1 LVRWQRLDEKCPD
14 RETIDRIDLVEFN
27 LISRTIRAKKYL
39 QSIFRD
45 CFRSVFSISHSN
57 CRIGKNAHVRPLS
70 SKRFVGFDSSLCKTR
85 TMLKLRFKQPKHA
98 WILVM
103 EKMSEKCDGGLPEPS
118 TETQLAKIYDEF
130 VTSERHY
137 LEHLDLVIRYFADPL
152 LCSKILTQREVT
164 NIFGDLRSIRLV
176 NQVLYDRLMAGL
188 EIAEAFGD
196 LIHFMKLYSAY
207 GRNYSASQQL
217 LLQLLEKNKHFRQ
230 FCEMQ
235 ECLPVLKGLKLAAL
249 LITPI
254 QRIPRY
260 KLLLEQI
267 LKLLDNSSRQHLQI
281 SKLVQQIGA
290 LAETVDSCIEEF
302 ENSAK
307 IIAVQNMLDG
317 CAPKLVMPG
326 RKLLKEGLLNKMSS
340 SNSGF
345 RHRMFWLFTDIILYA
360 KPAMKKKNRY
370 QCCCILP
377 LRHCMIERILGRSM
391 FRLICKDEVLLL
403 HAEQYS
409 VMDEWVVAIENAI
422 RYLLECRKSLRK
434 ESSNSF
440 PMHRQAL
447 KLHRSRSSFT
457 EKLSSRKTQIPND
470 DPKPTKK
477 RRSFVLSLL
486 SKLGGRWSSRNR
498 RQSGDDSL
506 AEVET
511 NNSRMTNSVSLFSTG
526 SRLPLDN
533 IAEETSSLD
542 FTDFSSLQEES
553 NENVS
558 NSSELAS
565 HKQPRL
571 ESSSLSTSGIKSS
584 VFELFGE
591 SDDYVLDFGEKSWA
605 DIMEEEEL
613 YEKEKLSRMN
623 TQQNEAN
630 VIAPFVEESTSET
643 IVPEHEVAAVDFS
656 QLHSTYAQQ
665 MLSKSEPSHEEPST
679 FARRNRRMRRPVAP
693 GPRASKQ
700 AEADANEEL
709 KQGSQWTRARQPHLL
724 NEENTLEA
732 GDVESD
738 KRKEETLPEV
748 VKPVEEA
755 PKKRVGPPLRYPLPA
770 TWREPTNGWEEDQ
783 AVLKRRQKDLDKG
796 YNSEAYKK
804 YIAAV
809 PKSKREKGIHPRT
822 PNKYL
827 KFSRRSWDSQV
838 RLWRKMLHVAVGEE
852 YNSDASFVSSSSCS
866 DASSVVS
873 ENEVTSLRRLSENE
887 ENVEVG
893 RKVDPVNESIPTNQQ
908 DDETLT
914 AHCRNLCI
922 CKSLNLICQSL
933 ELKKFASYGA
943 SHSRK
948 AMSECKSTTTTL
960 LKRLLSASSRLELRS
975 CLLDIGNFV
984 VENQNFGSFF
994 RVGEV
999 LLQALKPSTFNMLLP
1014 VEQDELFYSI
1024 FLRANP
1030 ADVVLLLSK
1039 PPDRI
1044 SPFVVPKFVL
1054 IVERFCQHKL
1064 DQLFTSMANA
1074 DDGHRPCDR
1083 SMQGQLCQA
1092 LFAIPDRMV
1101 GLLKPREAKKR
1112 LTVYWN
1118 NFCSAYV
1125 RSLGQIDD
1133 QLTGAVVNK
1142 SELEMS
1148 FHGALLGKACL
1159 TGRQRRLLEALLPFA
1174 LRRARNARR
1183 RGRRAWFDQ
1192 LFRACPADA
1201 VKQLFT
1207 DLILLLKSASD
1218 LHTLVDDFGVVD
1230 DQARFVLSRSLLFTS
1245 HFDTATVPRLVIGYL
1260 KLVGG
1265 EQEKV
1270 LLQEI
1275 FLLSLQNWSFKSSI
1289 VNTTVQQQRY
1299 VAQTLLLTAKE
1310 LVRRHWMEELENQAA
1325 PFVLDGMYNHLG
1337 GLSSNVQQLGMVV
1350 GEALVSM
1357 LKMPVEDVKFNYEE
1371 DDFVASLRAMLED
1384 ELPLSE
1390 QESAEDI
1397 LSDFTVLSVDST
1409 DEMIPIQINLRDSDD
1424 DEDEDNS
1431 ETMTDHY
1438 QLEEDE
1444 QLMRRRK
1451 GQSSQ
1456 LSYIEDCLEQLLCVE
1471 NDDYD
1476 CFEMAL
1482 LSLEKVLFKERSTP
1496 GVGELAGHAAKVLLH
1511 LENKFAQQLHDQLR
1525 VKCLVGCVIS
1535 DPLNVAA
1542 YLCQE
1547 FHSRALTVGM
1557 RVEVL
1562 RVLCTAAELL
1572 SRDANNNTKQKQQH
1586 VENSLLKSGALAP
1599 EQWVRDGWRA
1609 VLQQRI
1615 EAKTVRRQKYDY
1627 QSADRCRVNRF
1638 ASIAAGIFDMLIDR
1652 RHTVHS
1658 TALREPLVLG
1668 VFVHTLAT
1676 LLLAAGHS
1684 AQLRSMAK
1692 STITV
1697 GWPEH
1702 CNHEEPLVRAG
1713 LLFAFLAVLSRLPVE
1728 LLFADLGEQNLRERV
1743 DWLERVRTG
1752 DLDPNCRQLAELT
1765 LNTWNE
1771 AILRMADQIFT
1782 CN

>member
-1 LVRWQRLDEKCPD
+1 
-14 RETIDRIDLVEFN
+14 
-27 LISRTIRAKKYL
+27 
-39 QSIFRD
+39 
-45 CFRSVFSISHSN
+45 
-57 CRIGKNAHVRPLS
+57 
-70 SKRFVGFDSSLCKTR
+70 
-85 TMLKLRFKQPKHA
+85 
-98 WILVM
+98 LVM

-152 LCSKILTQREVT
+152 LCSKILTQREVA

-217 LLQLLEKNKHFRQ
+217 LLQLLEKNKQFRQ

-326 RKLLKEGLLNKMSS
+326 RKLLKEGLLSKMSS

-533 IAEETSSLD
+533 IAEETSILGRRPKEPPPKNHRLTLVLCKKSRMKMSPIPLNW
-542 FTDFSSLQEES
+542 LLIS
-553 NENVS
+553 NRYDYCR
-558 NSSELAS
+558 
-565 HKQPRL
+565 RL
-571 ESSSLSTSGIKSS
+571 ESSSSLSTSGIKSS

-623 TQQNEAN
+623 AQQNEAN
-630 VIAPFVEESTSET
+630 VVAPFVEESTSET
-643 IVPEHEVAAVDFS
+643 IVPEHEVEAVDFS

-665 MLSKSEPSHEEPST
+665 MLSKSEPSHQESST
-679 FARRNRRMRRPVAP
+679 FVRRNRRMRRPVAP

-724 NEENTLEA
+724 NEENTLEV

-873 ENEVTSLRRLSENE
+873 ENEVISLRRLSENE
-887 ENVEVG
+887 ESVEVG

-933 ELKKFASYGA
+933 ESKKFASYGA
-943 SHSRK
+943 SHTSFKVQIVNFAPSTFQCQHGINMFRFENFLLFKKK

-975 CLLDIGNFV
+975 CLLDIGNYV

-994 RVGEV
+994 RVGEI
-999 LLQALKPSTFNMLLP
+999 LLQTLKPSTFNMLLP

-1092 LFAIPDRMV
+1092 LFAIPDRLV

-1133 QLTGAVVNK
+1133 QLSGAVVNT

-1207 DLILLLKSASD
+1207 DLILLLKSAYD
-1218 LHTLVDDFGVVD
+1218 LYTLVDDFGVVD

-1245 HFDTATVPRLVIGYL
+1245 HFDTATVPRLVVGYL

-1265 EQEKV
+1265 EQEKI

-1275 FLLSLQNWSFKSSI
+1275 FLLSLQNWSFRSSI

-1431 ETMTDHY
+1431 ETITDHY

-1496 GVGELAGHAAKVLLH
+1496 GVGELAGHVAKVLLH

-1572 SRDANNNTKQKQQH
+1572 SRDANNNTKQQQQH

-1615 EAKTVRRQKYDY
+1615 EAKTVRRQKYDD
-1627 QSADRCRVNRF
+1627 QSAERCRVNRF

-1668 VFVHTLAT
+1668 VFLHTLAT

-1692 STITV
+1692 LTITV

-1728 LLFADLGEQNLRERV
+1728 LLFADLGEQKLRERV

-1765 LNTWNE
+1765 LNTWNQ

>member
-254 QRIPRY
+254 QRIPRIALVIY
-260 KLLLEQI
+260 LLSGEI
-267 LKLLDNSSRQHLQI
+267 LFAE
-281 SKLVQQIGA
+281 LVQQIGA

-391 FRLICKDEVLLL
+391 FR
-403 HAEQYS
+403 
-409 VMDEWVVAIENAI
+409 
-422 RYLLECRKSLRK
+422 
-434 ESSNSF
+434 
-440 PMHRQAL
+440 
-447 KLHRSRSSFT
+447 
-457 EKLSSRKTQIPND
+457 
-470 DPKPTKK
+470 KPTKK

-542 FTDFSSLQEES
+542 FLLRRSLLTLVLCKKSRMKMSPILLNWLLIS
-553 NENVS
+553 NRYDYS
-558 NSSELAS
+558 R
-565 HKQPRL
+565 RL

>member
-70 SKRFVGFDSSLCKTR
+70 SKRFVGFDSLLCKTPP
-85 TMLKLRFKQPKHA
+85 MLKLCFKQPKHA

-152 LCSKILTQREVT
+152 LCSKILTQREVA

-254 QRIPRY
+254 QRIPRIALVIY
-260 KLLLEQI
+260 LLSGEI
-267 LKLLDNSSRQHLQI
+267 LFAE
-281 SKLVQQIGA
+281 LVQQIGA

-391 FRLICKDEVLLL
+391 FR
-403 HAEQYS
+403 
-409 VMDEWVVAIENAI
+409 
-422 RYLLECRKSLRK
+422 
-434 ESSNSF
+434 
-440 PMHRQAL
+440 
-447 KLHRSRSSFT
+447 
-457 EKLSSRKTQIPND
+457 
-470 DPKPTKK
+470 KPTKK
-477 RRSFVLSLL
+477 RRSFLLSLL

-533 IAEETSSLD
+533 IAEETSILGRRPKEPPPKNHRLTLVLCKKSRMKMSPIPLNW
-542 FTDFSSLQEES
+542 LLKS
-553 NENVS
+553 NRYDYS
-558 NSSELAS
+558 R
-565 HKQPRL
+565 RL

-591 SDDYVLDFGEKSWA
+591 CDDYVLDFGEKSWA

-887 ENVEVG
+887 ESVEVG

-914 AHCRNLCI
+914 ESVH
-922 CKSLNLICQSL
+922 LICQSL
-933 ELKKFASYGA
+933 ESKKFASYGA
-943 SHSRK
+943 THSRK

-975 CLLDIGNFV
+975 CLLDIGNYV

-1692 STITV
+1692 LTITV

-1765 LNTWNE
+1765 LNTWNQ

>member
-1 LVRWQRLDEKCPD
+1 
-14 RETIDRIDLVEFN
+14 
-27 LISRTIRAKKYL
+27 
-39 QSIFRD
+39 
-45 CFRSVFSISHSN
+45 
-57 CRIGKNAHVRPLS
+57 
-70 SKRFVGFDSSLCKTR
+70 
-85 TMLKLRFKQPKHA
+85 
-98 WILVM
+98 LVM

-152 LCSKILTQREVT
+152 LCSKILTQREVA

-217 LLQLLEKNKHFRQ
+217 LLQLLEKNKQFRQ

-254 QRIPRY
+254 QRIPRIALVIY
-260 KLLLEQI
+260 LLSGEI
-267 LKLLDNSSRQHLQI
+267 LFAE
-281 SKLVQQIGA
+281 LVQQIGA

-326 RKLLKEGLLNKMSS
+326 RKLLKEGLLSKMSS

-391 FRLICKDEVLLL
+391 FR
-403 HAEQYS
+403 
-409 VMDEWVVAIENAI
+409 
-422 RYLLECRKSLRK
+422 
-434 ESSNSF
+434 
-440 PMHRQAL
+440 
-447 KLHRSRSSFT
+447 
-457 EKLSSRKTQIPND
+457 
-470 DPKPTKK
+470 KPTKK

-526 SRLPLDN
+526 SRLFEYDN
-533 IAEETSSLD
+533 CSLRLRLAA
-542 FTDFSSLQEES
+542 SLQNIYLFILTLVLCKKSRMKMSPIPLNWLLIS
-553 NENVS
+553 NRYDYCRR
-558 NSSELAS
+558 LA
-565 HKQPRL
+565 
-571 ESSSLSTSGIKSS
+571 SSSLSTSGIKSS

-591 SDDYVLDFGEKSWA
+591 SDDYVLGMGYCWFVCLLLSDEF
-605 DIMEEEEL
+605 
-613 YEKEKLSRMN
+613 KL
-623 TQQNEAN
+623 NEAN

-665 MLSKSEPSHEEPST
+665 MLSKSEPPHQESST

-748 VKPVEEA
+748 VKPVGEA

-809 PKSKREKGIHPRT
+809 P
-822 PNKYL
+822 N
-827 KFSRRSWDSQV
+827 RRSWDSQV

-887 ENVEVG
+887 ESVEVG

-914 AHCRNLCI
+914 EFVHLLKFELFQSTNLPI
-922 CKSLNLICQSL
+922 VNLAPSTFQCQHGINMFRFENFL
-933 ELKKFASYGA
+933 LFKK
-943 SHSRK
+943 K

-975 CLLDIGNFV
+975 CLLDIGNYV

-999 LLQALKPSTFNMLLP
+999 LLQTLKPSTFNMLLP

-1092 LFAIPDRMV
+1092 LFAIPDRLV

-1133 QLTGAVVNK
+1133 QLTGAVVNT

-1183 RGRRAWFDQ
+1183 RGRRVWFDQ

-1275 FLLSLQNWSFKSSI
+1275 FLLSLQNWSFRSSI

-1409 DEMIPIQINLRDSDD
+1409 DEKIPIQINLRDSDD

-1471 NDDYD
+1471 SDDYD

-1496 GVGELAGHAAKVLLH
+1496 GVGELAGHVAKVLLH

-1547 FHSRALTVGM
+1547 FYSRALTVGM

-1572 SRDANNNTKQKQQH
+1572 SRDANNNTKQQQKH

-1615 EAKTVRRQKYDY
+1615 EAKTVRRQKYDD

-1652 RHTVHS
+1652 RHTVNS

-1692 STITV
+1692 LTITV

-1765 LNTWNE
+1765 LNTWNQ

-1782 CN
+1782 CS